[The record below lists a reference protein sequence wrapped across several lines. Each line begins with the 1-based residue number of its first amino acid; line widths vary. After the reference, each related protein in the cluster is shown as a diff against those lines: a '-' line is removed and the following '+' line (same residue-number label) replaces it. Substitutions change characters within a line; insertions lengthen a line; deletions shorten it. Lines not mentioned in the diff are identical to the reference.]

1 LSVPLTLLLLTLLFW
16 LPFGFLSGV
25 TGDGWI
31 YFMQTDEG
39 NIFASASATRLFL
52 PVVWVLTGVVAPGS
66 FAGMNIVLL
75 LLLFGKSWL
84 IYRLARRLTGSAPF
98 AFGAAVVYL
107 CLPVDTGIFYMGA
120 LAIHFVVFC
129 YLLAVDLL
137 LTYWQGGR
145 IGVLIPLVIA
155 QLFAVGTYEPTY
167 PFILLTP
174 LILVALE
181 KRISAKVI
189 KTAILWYIVP
199 GLYFMW
205 YIGIMVTFPR
215 AAQYQLEVAQV
226 DRSIDAMLSS
236 LLNIYRRHF
245 IDGWAVSVD
254 TPLFVILA
262 AAAALIVFLLCR
274 SLQRPTAR
282 FHPLHWIGIGLAVI
296 LVGVVLYLPTG
307 IRDDTIRTFYFS
319 GIGAALVISAAAWW
333 ISRQNRLIFSG
344 IIAVGVALGC
354 LTLLEQHA
362 DHVDLSETQ
371 QAVFTQFVELLPAV
385 QPNTGIV
392 IVDHSADWYLAT
404 LLEAP
409 MYPEYIVPALYGDYS
424 VRALWC
430 GADQVGT
437 EDGAWCRFAPD
448 QFTGYSLRSFFM
460 VTPYDALIVVD
471 YDGNEFTVAQTIPVP
486 GDYNPEARIIRG
498 SPNERVR
505 RLFSN
510 P

>member
-129 YLLAVDLL
+129 YLLSVDLL
-137 LTYWQGGR
+137 LTYWQRGR

-262 AAAALIVFLLCR
+262 AAAALIVFLLYR